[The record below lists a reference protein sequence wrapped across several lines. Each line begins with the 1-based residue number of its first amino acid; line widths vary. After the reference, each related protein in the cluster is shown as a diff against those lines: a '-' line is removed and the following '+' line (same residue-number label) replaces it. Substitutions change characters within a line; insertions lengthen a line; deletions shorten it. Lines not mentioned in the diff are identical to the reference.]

1 MSGFSLDE
9 HKPWMAMVATQCI
22 YAVMNL
28 VSKAAFNR
36 GFSTMV
42 FVVYRQSIATLFLIP
57 FTLLA
62 KRGRDSDMSLNF
74 KGFGLV
80 FLASLAGVT
89 MTQSLYYQGVHLGS
103 PSMAAAMANLIPA
116 ITFVMAASVGLET
129 VKLRSLRSWAKI
141 LGTMICVGGAMTM
154 AFFKGPKLLNMSFQN
169 LMVDLH
175 TNIDKWVIGGLC
187 LMGSSSLWSLWLI
200 LQVPICES
208 YSDPL
213 SLSAWT
219 CLMSAV
225 QTAALTFFMHP
236 GDLSIWCFTSL
247 SDLFACIYAG
257 FFGSAVTF
265 YLQSWC
271 ISVRGPVYSA
281 MFNPFSTI
289 ITTVL
294 SCIILHEEL
303 HIGSFVGATA
313 IIGGLYV
320 VLWGKA
326 EDLKRMKEQRVIDY
340 KKISTSIDTE
350 SQNCE
355 ADIEQP
361 LLTNKSEME
370 KIKD

>member
-1 MSGFSLDE
+1 MDGFSLE
-9 HKPWMAMVATQCI
+9 EQKPWMAMVAAQCI

-42 FVVYRQSIATLFLIP
+42 FVVYRQSIASLFLIP

-62 KRGRDSDMSLNF
+62 KRGRVSDMSLSL

-80 FLASLAGVT
+80 FLASLAGAT
-89 MTQSLYYQGVHLGS
+89 MNQSLYYQGVHLGS
-103 PSMAAAMANLIPA
+103 ASMAAAMANLIPA

-141 LGTMICVGGAMTM
+141 FGTMICIGGAMTM
-154 AFFKGPKLLNMSFQN
+154 AFFKGPRLLNMSFQN

-187 LMGSSSLWSLWLI
+187 LMGSSSCWSLWLI
-200 LQVPICES
+200 LQVPICKS

-219 CLMSAV
+219 CLISAL
-225 QTAALTFFMHP
+225 QSAAATFFVHP
-236 GDLSIWCFTSL
+236 DLSIWRFTSL
-247 SDLFACIYAG
+247 SDIFSCIYAG

-271 ISVRGPVYSA
+271 ISVRGPLYSA
-281 MFNPFSTI
+281 MFNPLSTI

-294 SCIILHEEL
+294 SSIILHEEL

-326 EDLKRMKEQRVIDY
+326 EDLRRMKELRIIDF
-340 KKISTSIDTE
+340 KKISISIDTE

-355 ADIEQP
+355 TDIHLP
-361 LLTNKSEME
+361 LLTNKSDREQ
-370 KIKD
+370 